1 MSGYIYYLGGDDI
14 YVQDENGG
22 EGAFLY
28 LENEATENTH
38 AVNLSTLNTVAM
50 DLQRQIQYF
59 GGYPNAYW
67 VTPASESDLSGN
79 ETYSNEDGSVSR
91 TFYTSISSAI
101 TAAAASTYSATYTAY
116 IYIQPGTYSISS
128 TISIPKNLTSSNNTD
143 SFFNVKII
151 GEGEAGD
158 VILDFGTTDN
168 WSTGTTGFESDDNT
182 SYTVNSYIAFENLT
196 IQNAYHGIYISGT
209 EVCIK
214 NCKFIN
220 CGWDGSDAT
229 DDTSSTNWSDLNTDG
244 YAIYVNGC
252 NFNTENITTLES
264 GDSPTLLGTSVEI
277 SNCTFEG
284 NNASIYVTRGTNVTI
299 KNNIIKSAIET
310 GIYLD
315 QCHKGI
321 VQNNNILSTYASG
334 IHLESCF
341 RCNILD
347 NSIYNTWNAALCFT
361 NSPHTLAQ
369 NNVMNFVNSRAFNG
383 KGEITGDTTA
393 SIMITGAQD
402 DYVRYWIII
411 LGNES
416 YSGPG
421 RLTGVDGSEDNSGN
435 FIQTNKLDSSSSMN
449 GLNNSTACIFTNN
462 TLNRGGG
469 GAYNGSDNSTN
480 VIRAL
485 DIDSDV
491 DLAVIITNFNG
502 IQPFY
507 ISNSTTTTFS
517 NWNNYIYESEPTY
530 AVLILKDDNSS
541 CTLVINGCMSFG
553 YNVASSTG
561 EGTLNLL
568 VQSSS

>member
-79 ETYSNEDGSVSR
+79 LTYKNEDGSVSR

-128 TISIPKNLTSSNNTD
+128 TISIPKNLTSTNNTD

-168 WSTGTTGFESDDNT
+168 WSTGTTGFESDDNA

-220 CGWDGSDAT
+220 CGWDGTDAT
-229 DDTSSTNWSDLNTDG
+229 DTSSTNWSDLNTDG

-252 NFNTENITTLES
+252 NFDDTLTGVTTSSSISLI
-264 GDSPTLLGTSVEI
+264 GTSVEI

-299 KNNIIKSAIET
+299 KNNVIKSAIET

-469 GAYNGSDNSTN
+469 GAYNGSDNSTY

-485 DIDSDV
+485 DIDSNV

>member
-1 MSGYIYYLGGDDI
+1 MSGYIYYLGGDDVYI
-14 YVQDENGG
+14 QDENNSN
-22 EGAFLY
+22 GAFLY
-28 LENEATENTH
+28 LENDATDVNH
-38 AVNLSTLNTVAM
+38 AVNLSTLNSVAM
-50 DLQRQIQYF
+50 DLQRQIKYF

-79 ETYSNEDGSVSR
+79 ITYSNDDDSVSR
-91 TFYTSISSAI
+91 IFYTSISSAI
-101 TAAAASTYSATYTAY
+101 TAAAASTNSESYTAY
-116 IYIQPGTYSISS
+116 IYIQPGTYSLSS
-128 TISIPKNLTSSNNTD
+128 AISIPELLTTTNATN
-143 SFFNVKII
+143 FNVKII

-158 VILDFGTTDN
+158 VILDFNTTSS
-168 WSTGTTGFESDDNT
+168 WSSGTTGFVSVDTSDDT
-182 SYTVNSYIAFENLT
+182 IDDHLSESYISFENLT
-196 IQNAYHGIYISGT
+196 IQNAYYGINISGT

-220 CGWDGSDAT
+220 CGWDGVDAT
-229 DDTSSTNWSDLNTDG
+229 DTSSTNWSSLNTSG
-244 YAIYVNGC
+244 YAIYVDGC
-252 NFNTENITTLES
+252 HFDETITGVDTSDTIDLI
-264 GDSPTLLGTSVEI
+264 GTSIEI

-284 NNASIYVTRGTNVTI
+284 NNGSIYVTRGTNVTI
-299 KNNIIKSAIET
+299 KNNVIKSAIET

-369 NNVMNFVNSRAFNG
+369 NNVMNFVNSRSFNG
-383 KGEITGDTTA
+383 QGETTGDTTA
-393 SIMITGAQD
+393 SIMITGTQD
-402 DYVRYWIII
+402 DYVRYWVII

-421 RLTGVDGSEDNSGN
+421 RLTEVDGSGDNSGN
-435 FIQTNKLDSSSSMN
+435 FNQSNALDSSTTSMN
-449 GLNNSTACIFTNN
+449 GLNNSTACIFSNN

-469 GAYNGSDNSTN
+469 GTYDGSDNSTN

-507 ISNSTTTTFS
+507 ISNSTTFS

-530 AVLILKDDNSS
+530 AVLILNNSS

>member
-1 MSGYIYYLGGDDI
+1 MSGYIYYLGGDDV
-14 YVQDENGG
+14 YVQDENDSN
-22 EGAFLY
+22 GAFLY

-50 DLQRQIQYF
+50 DLQRQIKYF

-79 ETYSNEDGSVSR
+79 LTYNNEDGSVSR

-101 TAAAASTYSATYTAY
+101 TAAAASTDSATYTAY

-128 TISIPKNLTSSNNTD
+128 TISIPENLTSSGNTG

-158 VILDFGTTDN
+158 VILDFNTTSS
-168 WSTGTTGFESDDNT
+168 WSSGTTGFESDDNT
-182 SYTVNSYIAFENLT
+182 SNTVNSYIAFENLT

-220 CGWDGSDAT
+220 CGWDGTDAT
-229 DDTSSTNWSDLNTDG
+229 DTDSDNWDTLNTSG

-252 NFNTENITTLES
+252 NFDETLTSVTTSSSISLI
-264 GDSPTLLGTSVEI
+264 GTSVEI

-299 KNNIIKSAIET
+299 KNNVIKSAIET

-369 NNVMNFVNSRAFNG
+369 NNVMNFVNSRSFNG
-383 KGEITGDTTA
+383 KGETTGDTTA
-393 SIMITGAQD
+393 SIMITGGQD

-411 LGNES
+411 LGETS
-416 YSGPG
+416 YGGPG
-421 RLTGVDGSEDNSGN
+421 RSTLVDNTTSNSAWSATNSLSGV
-435 FIQTNKLDSSSSMN
+435 
-449 GLNNSTACIFTNN
+449 NNSTACIFTNN

-469 GAYNGSDNSTN
+469 GAYDGSDNSTN

-485 DIDSDV
+485 DIDSNV

-507 ISNSTTTTFS
+507 ISNSTTFS
-517 NWNNYIYESEPTY
+517 NWNNYIYESEPVY
-530 AVLILKDDNSS
+530 ATLILNNSS
-541 CTLVINGCMSFG
+541 CTLVTNASMSFG
-553 YNVASSTG
+553 YNVTPAIWG
-561 EGTLNLL
+561 GTNSLI
-568 VQSSS
+568 QSSS

>member
-1 MSGYIYYLGGDDI
+1 MSGYIYYLGGDDVYI
-14 YVQDENGG
+14 QDENDSN
-22 EGAFLY
+22 GAFLY
-28 LENEATENTH
+28 LENDATDVNH
-38 AVNLSTLNTVAM
+38 AVNLSTLNSVAM
-50 DLQRQIQYF
+50 DLQRQIKYF

-79 ETYSNEDGSVSR
+79 ITYTNDDDSVSR

-101 TAAAASTYSATYTAY
+101 TAAAASTNSATYTAY
-116 IYIQPGTYSISS
+116 IYIQPGTYSLSS
-128 TISIPKNLTSSNNTD
+128 TITIPDYLTSTDNTG

-158 VILDFGTTDN
+158 VILDFNTSDD
-168 WSTGTTGFESDDNT
+168 WSNGTTGFESDDNT
-182 SYTVNSYIAFENLT
+182 SHTINSYIAFENLT

-220 CGWDGSDAT
+220 CGWDGTDAT
-229 DDTSSTNWSDLNTDG
+229 DTSSTNWSSLNTDG

-252 NFNTENITTLES
+252 HFDETLTSVTTSSSITLI
-264 GDSPTLLGTSVEI
+264 GTSVEI

-284 NNASIYVTRGTNVTI
+284 NNGSIYVTRGTNVTI
-299 KNNIIKSAIET
+299 KNNVIKSAIET

-334 IHLESCF
+334 IHLEACF

-369 NNVMNFVNSRAFNG
+369 NNVMNFVNSRSFNG
-383 KGEITGDTTA
+383 QGETTGDTTG
-393 SIMITGAQD
+393 SIMITGTQD
-402 DYVRYWIII
+402 DYVRYWVII

-421 RLTGVDGSEDNSGN
+421 RLTEVDGSGDNSGN
-435 FIQTNKLDSSSSMN
+435 FNQSNALDSSTTSMN
-449 GLNNSTACIFTNN
+449 GLNNSTACIFSNN

-469 GAYNGSDNSTN
+469 GAYDGDDNSTN

-507 ISNSTTTTFS
+507 ISNSTTFS

-530 AVLILKDDNSS
+530 AILILNNSS
-541 CTLVINGCMSFG
+541 CTLVANSCMSFG

-561 EGTLNLL
+561 EGGSNLL
-568 VQSSS
+568 VESSS

>member
-1 MSGYIYYLGGDDI
+1 MSGYIYYLGGDDV
-14 YVQDENGG
+14 YVQDENDSN
-22 EGAFLY
+22 GAYLY

-67 VTPASESDLSGN
+67 VTPSVDLSGN

-101 TAAAASTYSATYTAY
+101 AAAAVSTYSATYTAY

-128 TISIPKNLTSSNNTD
+128 TISIPEYLTSSGNTT

-158 VILDFGTTDN
+158 VILDFNTTSSWSSGTN
-168 WSTGTTGFESDDNT
+168 GFESDDNT

-220 CGWDGSDAT
+220 CGWGGTDAT
-229 DDTSSTNWSDLNTDG
+229 DTSSTNWSDLNTDG

-252 NFNTENITTLES
+252 NFNTADITELET

-299 KNNIIKSAIET
+299 KNNVIKSAIET

-369 NNVMNFVNSRAFNG
+369 NNVMNFVNSRSFNG
-383 KGEITGDTTA
+383 KGETTGDTTA
-393 SIMITGAQD
+393 SIMITGVQD

-411 LGNES
+411 LGETS
-416 YSGPG
+416 YGGPG
-421 RLTGVDGSEDNSGN
+421 RSTLVDNTTGNSAWAA
-435 FIQTNKLDSSSSMN
+435 TNSL
-449 GLNNSTACIFTNN
+449 GGVNNSTACIFTNN

-469 GAYNGSDNSTN
+469 GAYNGSDSTTTN
-480 VIRAL
+480 LIRAL
-485 DIDSDV
+485 DIDSNV

-507 ISNSTTTTFS
+507 ISNLSTTTFS

-530 AVLILKDDNSS
+530 AVLILNNSS

-561 EGTLNLL
+561 EGTLNLF

>member
-1 MSGYIYYLGGDDI
+1 MSGYTYYLGGDDV
-14 YVQDENGG
+14 YVQDENNSN
-22 EGAFLY
+22 GAFLY
-28 LENEATENTH
+28 LENDATDNNH

-50 DLQRQIQYF
+50 DLQRQIKYF

-67 VTPASESDLSGN
+67 VTPASSSDLSGN
-79 ETYSNEDGSVSR
+79 ETYSNDDDSVSR
-91 TFYTSISSAI
+91 TFYTTFSSAI
-101 TAAAASTYSATYTAY
+101 TAAAGSTYSASNTAY
-116 IYIQPGTYSISS
+116 IYIQPGTYDSETS
-128 TISIPKNLTSSNNTD
+128 ISIPEFVTGSTTTN
-143 SFFNVKII
+143 FNVKFI
-151 GEGEAGD
+151 GDGEVGD
-158 VILDFGTTDN
+158 IILDFGTTSN
-168 WSTGTTGFESDDNT
+168 WSSGTTGFISSNNTADD
-182 SYTVNSYIAFENLT
+182 VDSYIGFENIT
-196 IQNAYHGIYISGT
+196 IKNAVDGINISGT

-229 DDTSSTNWSDLNTDG
+229 DTSSTNWGNLGTDG

-252 NFNTENITTLES
+252 NFNTADITGLSS
-264 GDSPTLLGTSVEI
+264 GTSVTLLGTSVEI

-284 NNASIYVTRGTNVTI
+284 NNSSIYVTRGTNVTI
-299 KNNIIKSAIET
+299 KNNVIKSAIET

-334 IHLESCF
+334 IHLEACF

-347 NSIYNTWNAALCFT
+347 NSIYNTWNAALCFA

-383 KGEITGDTTA
+383 QGETTGDTTA
-393 SIMITGAQD
+393 SIMITGTQD

-411 LGNES
+411 LGETS
-416 YSGPG
+416 YGGPG
-421 RLTGVDGSEDNSGN
+421 RSTLVNDGTSSNTDWSPTNSLSGV
-435 FIQTNKLDSSSSMN
+435 
-449 GLNNSTACIFTNN
+449 NNSTACIFSNN

-469 GAYNGSDNSTN
+469 GEYDGDDNSTN

-485 DIDSDV
+485 DIGSTV

-507 ISNSTTTTFS
+507 ISNSTTFT
-517 NWNNYIYESEPTY
+517 NWNNYIYESEPVY
-530 AVLILKDDNSS
+530 AVLILNNSS
-541 CTLVINGCMSFG
+541 CTLVANGCMSFG

-561 EGTLNLL
+561 EGGSNLL
-568 VQSSS
+568 VESSS